1 MKMEGVHVIFVI
13 VQTCCKKTPPML
25 TMICQQHV
33 VPSSDVVRYEIT
45 SFGSEKNQTF
55 VRTRRSYPTSDKFA
69 VPSGFITKFLEL
81 HEVHDPQTPAR
92 RNCCERIVREEQK
105 RNKLAEQNNDSRE
118 EFIVPV
124 VTVGG
129 DIAELCHSLNEVLQQ
144 LHSGVRVYDLCG
156 YDRMQNVEELVQTL
170 RMSLHSDHISTEDP
184 VALSYAIYRY
194 VQGDYR

>member
-1 MKMEGVHVIFVI
+1 MIFVI

-45 SFGSEKNQTF
+45 SFGSKRNPTF
-55 VRTRRSYPTSDKFA
+55 VRIRRSYPTSDKFA

-81 HEVHDPQTPAR
+81 HEVLDPQTPAR
-92 RNCCERIVREEQK
+92 RNCCERIVRAEQK
-105 RNKLAEQNNDSRE
+105 RNKLAGQSNDSRE

-129 DIAELCHSLNEVLQQ
+129 DITELCYSLNEVLQQ
-144 LHSGVRVYDLCG
+144 LHSDVRVYDLCG
-156 YDRMQNVEELVQTL
+156 YDRMQNIEELVQTL

>member
-1 MKMEGVHVIFVI
+1 MIFVI
-13 VQTCCKKTPPML
+13 VQTCCKNVPPML

-55 VRTRRSYPTSDKFA
+55 VRTRKSYPTSDKSVR
-69 VPSGFITKFLEL
+69 VPSSFMIRFLEL
-81 HEVHDPQTPAR
+81 HEMQQPQTPAR
-92 RNCCERIVREEQK
+92 RNCCERIVREEQ
-105 RNKLAEQNNDSRE
+105 RLNKLAEQNNDSRE

-129 DIAELCHSLNEVLQQ
+129 DIIELCHSLNEVLQQ
-144 LHSGVRVYDLCG
+144 LHSDVRVYDLCE
-156 YDRMQNVEELVQTL
+156 YNRMQNVEELVQTL